1 MVSRF
6 QKFFNNASS
15 NSITSFLMIFCFLFL
30 EKLLFHQIIQLFL
43 STRSQKIKR
52 KMIVVKITIRQVTQ
66 KLYHPK
72 TQSIL
77 KTLEFMKRY
86 DNRTWRNRKIYFKI
100 GKFLSWSKLTWYVNI
115 NSPFHVFITLFS
127 RKTLIGDTKVSRSS
141 EIT

>member
-1 MVSRF
+1 MDKIDEKEKHIGKAFGMKSMRDTPKSRF

-77 KTLEFMKRY
+77 KTLELMKRY

-100 GKFLSWSKLTWYVNI
+100 GKFLS
-115 NSPFHVFITLFS
+115 
-127 RKTLIGDTKVSRSS
+127 
-141 EIT
+141 